1 MWLFWDGMRRAW
13 PCALKQDISAI
24 IKDCSIKSLLGTWAS
39 CFLLLMVNAG
49 YRLSKNYNFCMPI
62 HYFHYKHKKEAKAY
76 KKKKTQKLLLA

>member
-76 KKKKTQKLLLA
+76 IKKKKPKNDY